1 MNANDYPEFVTLW
14 TQVCEVYGKPPSD
27 GALDLMFNALK
38 RFDLEA
44 IKQALTAHV
53 NDTQHGDF
61 VPKPADIVRHIE
73 GDGDT
78 RALSAWAKVEDAI
91 RRVGPYESVVF
102 DDPRT
107 MAAIE
112 EMGGWIKLCDVTDR
126 DLPFKGNEFKK
137 RYQAYISRPPERHP
151 SKLLGMSEATN
162 AGEHQEFVPEPRLI
176 GNPQKCLTV
185 MKQGAE
191 AQHGINRLSD
201 ALDGVAGR
209 LTSKSEVA

>member
-27 GALDLMFNALK
+27 GALDLMFNALR
-38 RFDLEA
+38 RFDLDA

-53 NDTQHGDF
+53 NDTKHGDF
-61 VPKPADIVRHIE
+61 VPKPADIVRQVE

-91 RRVGPYESVVF
+91 RRVGPYETVVF

-107 MAAIE
+107 MAAVR

-137 RYQAYISRPPERHP
+137 RYEGYISRPPEQFP
-151 SKLLGMSEATN
+151 AKLIGMTEGSNT
-162 AGEHQEFVPEPRLI
+162 GEHSEFVPEPKLI
-176 GNPQKCLTV
+176 GNPQKCLAV
-185 MKQGAE
+185 MNQGSE
-191 AQHGINRLSD
+191 SRPGITRLSD
-201 ALDGVAGR
+201 ALGDAAMK
-209 LTSKSEVA
+209 LTNKSEVA

>member
-1 MNANDYPEFVTLW
+1 MTPSDYPAFVEAW
-14 TQVCEVYGKPPSD
+14 SQVAEVYGKAPSD
-27 GALDLMFNALK
+27 GAMNLIFNSLRRYDLN
-38 RFDLEA
+38 A

-61 VPKPADIVRHIE
+61 LPKPADIVRHIE

-91 RRVGPYESVVF
+91 RRVGPYETVVF

-137 RYQAYISRPPERHP
+137 RYQGYISRPPERHP

-162 AGEHQEFVPEPRLI
+162 AGEHQEFVPEPRLV
-176 GNPQKCLTV
+176 GNPQQCLAV

-191 AQHGINRLSD
+191 AQPGINRLSD
-201 ALDGVAGR
+201 ALDGAAKQ

>member
-1 MNANDYPEFVTLW
+1 MTPNDYPAFVEAW
-14 TQVCEVYGKPPSD
+14 SQVAEVYGKAPSD
-27 GALDLMFNALK
+27 GAMNLIFNALK
-38 RFDLEA
+38 RYDLEA

-61 VPKPADIVRHIE
+61 VPKPADIVRQLE

-91 RRVGPYESVVF
+91 RRVGPYETVVF

-112 EMGGWIKLCDVTDR
+112 EMGGWIKLCDVTDK

-137 RYQAYISRPPERHP
+137 RYQGYISRPPERFP
-151 SKLLGMSEATN
+151 SKLLGMSEAEN

-176 GNPQKCLTV
+176 GEPRKCLAV
-185 MKQGAE
+185 IKQGSE
-191 AQHGINRLSD
+191 ARPGALRLSE
-201 ALDGVAGR
+201 ALDSVAGQ

>member
-1 MNANDYPEFVTLW
+1 MNANDYSEFVTLW
-14 TQVCEVYGKPPSD
+14 SQASEQYGKSPSD
-27 GALDLMFNALK
+27 GALDLIFGALQ
-38 RFDLEA
+38 RFDLES
-44 IKQALTAHV
+44 IRRALLAHM
-53 NDTQHGDF
+53 NDTQHGSF
-61 VPKPADIVRHIE
+61 APKIADIVRHIE

-91 RRVGPYESVVF
+91 RRVGPYQTVVF

-137 RYQAYISRPPERHP
+137 RYQGYISRPPERHP

-162 AGEHQEFVPEPRLI
+162 AGEHQEFVPEPRLV
-176 GNPQKCLTV
+176 GNPQQCLAV

-191 AQHGINRLSD
+191 AQPGINRLSD
-201 ALDGVAGR
+201 ALDGAAKQ